1 MRTLA
6 PTSTQ
11 RSNSRRL
18 SGWLAGGALALL
30 CHPALAEYAPSA
42 AAERRGTLESL
53 QDFSTQIARALDG
66 PISSQ
71 IGSSLDTTQLVAIAA
86 ALGWASGLRL
96 YAVLFLTGLA
106 GALSWVALPPGLQ
119 LLQHPVLLGASGLM
133 LGVEFF
139 ADKIPGIDSLWD
151 VLHTLIRIPAGAA
164 LAAAVFGGDQTVW
177 TTAAALMGG
186 TLAATSHL
194 AKSSARAAVNTSP
207 EPFSN
212 VALSLA
218 GDAAVPATL
227 WLSWNYPAAT
237 LITVGVAVL
246 VMLVLIVLFWQFAR
260 RLWRRVSQGVRPQEQ
275 AVG

>member
-1 MRTLA
+1 VAAALA
-6 PTSTQ
+6 V
-11 RSNSRRL
+11 
-18 SGWLAGGALALL
+18 GWAMALL
-30 CHPALAEYAPSA
+30 CGPAAAEYAPSA
-42 AAERRGTLESL
+42 AAASRGALESL

-66 PISSQ
+66 PISTQ

-119 LLQHPVLLGASGLM
+119 LLQHPVLLSASGLM

-164 LAAAVFGGDQTVW
+164 LAAGVFGGDQAVW

-237 LITVGVAVL
+237 LIVVGTAVV
-246 VMLVLIVLFWQFAR
+246 VMLVSIVLFWQFAR

-275 AVG
+275 PA